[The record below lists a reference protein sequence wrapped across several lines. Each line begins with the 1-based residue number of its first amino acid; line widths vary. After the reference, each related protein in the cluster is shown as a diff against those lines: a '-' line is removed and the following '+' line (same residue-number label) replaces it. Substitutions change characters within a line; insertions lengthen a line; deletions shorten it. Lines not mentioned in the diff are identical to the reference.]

1 MSNFIYLFRGGDA
14 QRASLSP
21 EAMQK
26 HMQKWAAWI
35 QELTKTGNFK
45 AGDPLDGA
53 GKVVHGKKK
62 VITDGPYAEAK
73 DLVGGYL
80 LITAND
86 INQALELSKGCP
98 IFDNDGSVE
107 IRPVAQM

>member
-1 MSNFIYLFRGGDA
+1 MANFIYLFRGGDA
-14 QRASLSP
+14 GLSP

-35 QELTKTGNFK
+35 QELTKTSNFK
-45 AGDPLDGA
+45 AGDPLDRT
-53 GKVVHGKKK
+53 GKVVSGKKK

-80 LITAND
+80 VVTARD
-86 INQALELSKGCP
+86 ANQALELSKDCP
-98 IFDNDGSVE
+98 IFEVDGSVE
-107 IRPVAQM
+107 IRPVMEM